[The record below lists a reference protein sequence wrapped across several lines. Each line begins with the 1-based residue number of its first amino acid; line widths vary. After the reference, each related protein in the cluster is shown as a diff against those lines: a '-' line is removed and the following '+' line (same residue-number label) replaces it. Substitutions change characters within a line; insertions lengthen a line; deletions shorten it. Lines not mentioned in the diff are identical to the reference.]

1 MHRFIAASLA
11 VMLIFSQSIS
21 TSADAKVQT
30 KKRVSVKA
38 KAKHVVLAPPI
49 LRVTIPQADL
59 VQQALDEAAAVGM
72 RTLAANATALLAKAV
87 AADDKESYPAGL
99 TRREVQVLRLIA
111 TGKGNREIADCL
123 FLSSNTVANHVR
135 NILAKTNT
143 ANRTEAAAFALRASL
158 VDRH

>member
-1 MHRFIAASLA
+1 
-11 VMLIFSQSIS
+11 
-21 TSADAKVQT
+21 
-30 KKRVSVKA
+30 
-38 KAKHVVLAPPI
+38 
-49 LRVTIPQADL
+49 
-59 VQQALDEAAAVGM
+59 M
-72 RTLAANATALLAKAV
+72 RTLAANATALLAKADP
-87 AADDKESYPAGL
+87 ADDRESYPAGL